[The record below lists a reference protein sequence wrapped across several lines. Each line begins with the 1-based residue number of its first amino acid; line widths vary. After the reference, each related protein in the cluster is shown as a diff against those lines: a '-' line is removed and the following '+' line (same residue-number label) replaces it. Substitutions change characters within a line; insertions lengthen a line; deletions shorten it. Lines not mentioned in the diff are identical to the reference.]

1 MEVLRKYGIWAAII
15 VVALLVS
22 VAGAM
27 KLAGTPALHESFAIL
42 GLPGWFGYFIGLCEV
57 AGAIGL
63 LIRPLSALAA
73 AGLSIIMLGAIYFHV
88 VHTPIGQTVPALVIL
103 LLCVF
108 IFTRRREAM
117 LKFGGA

>member
-1 MEVLRKYGIWAAII
+1 MEILRKYGIWAAII
-15 VVALLVS
+15 VVALMVG

-27 KLAGTPALHESFAIL
+27 KLAGVPALHESFAIL

-88 VHTPIGQTVPALVIL
+88 VHTPIGQAVPALVIL